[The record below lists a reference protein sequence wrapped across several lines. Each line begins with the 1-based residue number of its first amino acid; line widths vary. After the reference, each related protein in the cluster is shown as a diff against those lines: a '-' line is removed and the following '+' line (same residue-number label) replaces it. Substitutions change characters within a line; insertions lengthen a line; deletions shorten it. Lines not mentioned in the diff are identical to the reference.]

1 MKPFFSSLSP
11 HEIYHL
17 RNLLQ
22 SAGIRCRIH
31 NEHLSSLAG
40 EVPFTECAAQLIL
53 DRDQDRNTAELILK
67 DWRDAP
73 RRGGPGWVCPDCA
86 EAIEEQFTACWKCG
100 EPRRPPHS
108 P

>member
-22 SAGIRCRIH
+22 SAGIPCRIH
-31 NEHLSSLAG
+31 NEHLASLAG

-53 DRDQDRNTAELILK
+53 DRDQDRDIAELILK
-67 DWRDAP
+67 DWRESA
-73 RRGGPGWVCPDCA
+73 RRSGPGWTCPECA

-100 EPRRPPHS
+100 QARRS
-108 P
+108 A

>member
-22 SAGIRCRIH
+22 SAGIGCRIH
-31 NEHLSSLAG
+31 NEHLASLAG

-53 DRDQDRNTAELILK
+53 ERDEDRETAQLILR
-67 DWRDAP
+67 DWRDSA
-73 RRGGPGWVCPDCA
+73 RRSGPEWTCA
-86 EAIEEQFTACWKCG
+86 ACGERIEEQFTACWKCCAQ
-100 EPRRPPHS
+100 RRTAQS
-108 P
+108 A